1 MLRRS
6 RMAKVKENALGA
18 SELALQL
25 AQDKKFRKRL
35 ISAVEHGTK
44 AKRRARPGG
53 GFADVARRVAADHAI
68 QTELRNARADLQEAY
83 ARLDAKRRSNRRRR
97 ITAVAGLASLAAVP
111 QVRQRASALI
121 ASASNNG
128 ESLRKLANRA
138 RAKAPG
144 GEGNLR
150 SLEELTKEDLYARAQ
165 EADIPGR
172 SEMSKDQLIAA
183 LRAKS

>member
-44 AKRRARPGG
+44 AKRRARPSR
-53 GFADVARRVAADHAI
+53 GFADTARRLAADRAI
-68 QTELRNARADLQEAY
+68 QDELRNARADLKEAY

-111 QVRQRASALI
+111 QVRERASALI
-121 ASASNNG
+121 TSASNNRDG
-128 ESLRKLANRA
+128 LRDLATRAGAKLT
-138 RAKAPG
+138 G
-144 GEGNLR
+144 GQGRLR
-150 SLEELTKEDLYARAQ
+150 SLDELTKEELYARAQ
-165 EADIPGR
+165 DADIPGR
-172 SEMSKDQLIAA
+172 SDMSKDQLIAA
-183 LRAKS
+183 LRAKG